1 MASATDMCRGCGRR
15 FFPGGFSN
23 HLQFSRDPRCISA
36 RDHLGPTYPGT
47 TNEDRPGSSSSV
59 IDIEMDDDTEAFIP
73 LEQSNQTDC
82 IDLDTNMSNCEDDSG
97 QDNNRHP
104 LSMLKDT
111 PGLTTLLPGTP
122 AQILLDSD
130 SEDSNSDPD
139 DSDSNPKNP
148 IPDPVP
154 SLPDTEDGSQM
165 SEFVHT
171 ALISISDRGP
181 SDFQSQTSSIPGIPA
196 VAQFVKKFSGAGKIL
211 EANPLLAGYKP
222 YASSLQ
228 TEDNQPLE
236 WAPFSTRLEW
246 EVARWAKLRG
256 PSSTALS
263 ELLQINGVSE
273 HILIYDSELNFYFSS
288 FQMHLGYHFQAQR
301 NLIRSL
307 IKNSQL
313 DFHNLFERKLSLQ
326 ARNMSSITVISSN
339 VSKSSMVIQNL
350 QNLWFMPLN
359 STIRAQIESV
369 KSSLR

>member
-1 MASATDMCRGCGRR
+1 MAPATDMCRGCGCR
-15 FFPGGFSN
+15 FFPGGFPN
-23 HLQFSRDPRCISA
+23 LLQFSCDPHCISA
-36 RDHLGPTYPGT
+36 QDHLGPTYPGT
-47 TNEDRPGSSSSV
+47 INEDQPCSSSSV
-59 IDIEMDDDTEAFIP
+59 IDSEMDDDTEAFIP

-104 LSMLKDT
+104 LSMLGDT
-111 PGLTTLLPGTP
+111 LGLTTLLPGTP

-130 SEDSNSDPD
+130 SEDSDSDSN

-148 IPDPVP
+148 VPNPVP
-154 SLPDTEDGSQM
+154 SLPDTEDASQM

-171 ALISISDRGP
+171 ALISISDRDP
-181 SDFQSQTSSIPGIPA
+181 SDFQSQMSSIPGIPAPA

-211 EANPLLAGYKP
+211 EAKPLLAGYEP

-246 EVARWAKLRG
+246 EVAHWAKLRG
-256 PSSTALS
+256 PSSAALS
-263 ELLQINGVSE
+263 ESLQINVVSE
-273 HILIYDSELNFYFSS
+273 HILTYVSGLNFYFSS
-288 FQMHLGYHFQAQR
+288 FQMHLGYHFRAQR

-313 DFHNLFERKLSLQ
+313 DFHSLFKRKLSLQ
-326 ARNMSSITVISSN
+326 ARNTSSITMISSN

-350 QNLWFMPLN
+350 QNL
-359 STIRAQIESV
+359 
-369 KSSLR
+369 